1 MEFGRR
7 TIGLFPIV
15 ASVLVL
21 LSCWSSFA
29 SPADSSR
36 ATNIAAAS
44 SGSTASSS
52 GGTSGA
58 ETSSADDV
66 PANESAPLPAI
77 VIELDKSHTPV
88 VVPLAAGETPLHAA
102 SRGLVVWAD
111 KGQDHWGNPAAQR
124 ASKSARQGTATL
136 AALASLNDAERGGA
150 LPGAEGSLFTTQLEP
165 LVEPDVIRAVALV
178 TPGQGRLLNPRIT
191 IRRRDTKEGGELP
204 KAILVL
210 SDGTT
215 EARIPIDQGI
225 SKLAFAEISKS
236 LPAPWK
242 AGLPPGQYTLRVDA
256 GLETVTFTV
265 EDETVRHRV
274 MKPLDELL
282 RLLSRPSD
290 PLYIQVAVEHLLAQ
304 QDEHGREQPY
314 LADALDLLELV
325 SDEQLSPPLRE
336 QRQTVLWR
344 LGVGKKPVP
353 AVAGG
358 ASTGNA
364 DLDRARGE
372 IVQGWWT
379 AAQEKLKPL
388 ARSSDRRTRALAAM
402 YQGVIYTEAGL
413 SKKTAGSPGDV
424 VAASIADAE
433 SCFRAALAEFD
444 AADSA
449 DLYRAHSNFANLLLR
464 QAQDQ
469 LSNHAFQMAAGVE
482 HPLLSVLNGWS
493 EARLQFEQALELAKT
508 ADERASIE
516 IGISRLYALLA
527 DILGALQPEHAEN
540 PYAALRAAATKTAG
554 EHAHQAAEALTAP
567 GSDPRSVGV
576 VAEVLAHLAFRAHD
590 DADFSKYAEQAR
602 AAYLTAGSL
611 VGLESVYRLL
621 GTHDLRVLDS
631 TSGQES
637 IRSARAAALKNL
649 LISHVLSET
658 LRERFPADRLGLSRA
673 GFFARRTYVYEK
685 IMELLLADGKDAEA
699 LRFAELAKARSL
711 QDLLNA
717 QGILSANQA
726 GSTADLDSFAANWPK
741 DVAGLEYFLGR
752 QRAWVFVI
760 GPGFRVKA
768 HPLTAPDGQ
777 PLDSR
782 SLVADVHGFLD
793 DIGFQS
799 RKMRDR
805 LTSDQ
810 GFDHAWQDTLHKFYR
825 ELMPNGVLDE
835 LHGARTVIVVPH
847 HILHYFPFAALVTEP
862 DGKPRGKAEMVQPRF
877 LVDEPFSLCHSP
889 SLVSWLALEQRRNR
903 PIAQAAAMGIVDYP
917 GAPELAGVARDLEN
931 VRAVFGEKTVVYA
944 GDDAKISNARAMFR
958 RGGLLLFATH
968 GINYGDRPLESCLL
982 LYSDQGEPSQL
993 TAEDL
998 YRTDINADLVV
1009 MNACYSGLA
1018 DRSPLPGDDLF
1029 GLQRAFLHG
1038 GARTIVSGL
1047 WDVYDG
1053 TAPEL
1058 IDDFL
1063 TRVAGGIGAS
1073 DAWAQSQRAFLA
1085 KLRASKDAEPWL
1097 HPYFWAVF
1105 TVMGDPRTTAAKP
1118 SSSAN

>member
-1 MEFGRR
+1 MASNNLTKSRSENRPRRGGKAHFAPRASQNEPVPAGSRIGCKRPQPFGAPVSTSPVRTEGPGRIPSQGDRRLSDRRGRARLVGLLEFSCVVDRFLPRDRGCSHIFGKHRVVERRRQRRR
-7 TIGLFPIV
+7 T
-15 ASVLVL
+15 A
-21 LSCWSSFA
+21 
-29 SPADSSR
+29 
-36 ATNIAAAS
+36 
-44 SGSTASSS
+44 
-52 GGTSGA
+52 
-58 ETSSADDV
+58 SADDA
-66 PANESAPLPAI
+66 PSHETAPLPAV

-88 VVPLAAGETPLHAA
+88 VVPLAASEKPLHAA
-102 SRGLVVWAD
+102 SRGLVVWAE
-111 KGQDHWGNPAAQR
+111 KGRDHWGNPAAQS
-124 ASKSARQGTATL
+124 ATKSTRPGTATT
-136 AALASLNDAERGGA
+136 AALASLNDAERGGP

-165 LVEPDVIRAVALV
+165 LVEPDIIRAVALV

-215 EARIPIDQGI
+215 EARIPIGQGV
-225 SKLAFAEISKS
+225 SKLAFTEIAKS
-236 LPAPWK
+236 LPAPWQ

-265 EDETVRHRV
+265 EGEAARRRV

-282 RLLSRPSD
+282 DLLGRPSD

-304 QDEHGREQPY
+304 RDEHGREQPY
-314 LADALDLLELV
+314 LADALDLLESV
-325 SDEQLSPPLRE
+325 AEEQLSPPLRE
-336 QRQTVLWR
+336 ERQTVLWR
-344 LGVGKKPVP
+344 LGVGKKPIPTTV
-353 AVAGG
+353 GG

-364 DLDRARGE
+364 DLDRVRGE

-402 YQGVIYTEAGL
+402 YQGVIYTESGL

-424 VAASIADAE
+424 APASDTDAE

-444 AADSA
+444 AADTA

-482 HPLLSVLNGWS
+482 HPLLSVLSDWR

-508 ADERASIE
+508 TDEHASIE

-540 PYAALRAAATKTAG
+540 PYAMLRAAATKAAG
-554 EHAHQAAEALTAP
+554 EYAHQAAAALVAP
-567 GSDPRSVGV
+567 GSDPRSAGV
-576 VAEVLAHLAFRAHD
+576 AAEMLGHLAFRAQD
-590 DADFSKYAEQAR
+590 DSGFSKYAEQAR

-621 GTHDLRVLDS
+621 GTHDLRILDS
-631 TSGQES
+631 ASGEES
-637 IRSARAAALKNL
+637 IRAARGAALKNL

-711 QDLLNA
+711 QDLLSA
-717 QGILSANQA
+717 QGVQTPNQGDA
-726 GSTADLDSFAANWPK
+726 VADWNSLAASWPK

-752 QRAWVFVI
+752 QRAWVFVV
-760 GPGFRVKA
+760 GAGFRVKA

-793 DIGFQS
+793 DVGFQS

-810 GFDHAWQDTLHKFYR
+810 GFDHAWQDMLHKFYR
-825 ELMPNGVLDE
+825 ELMPKGVLR
-835 LHGARTVIVVPH
+835 GIARRSH
-847 HILHYFPFAALVTEP
+847 RDRRAAPYPALFSVC
-862 DGKPRGKAEMVQPRF
+862 RF
-877 LVDEPFSLCHSP
+877 GHPT
-889 SLVSWLALEQRRNR
+889 R
-903 PIAQAAAMGIVDYP
+903 PQAARQSRNGSTAVP
-917 GAPELAGVARDLEN
+917 GR
-931 VRAVFGEKTVVYA
+931 
-944 GDDAKISNARAMFR
+944 
-958 RGGLLLFATH
+958 
-968 GINYGDRPLESCLL
+968 
-982 LYSDQGEPSQL
+982 
-993 TAEDL
+993 
-998 YRTDINADLVV
+998 
-1009 MNACYSGLA
+1009 
-1018 DRSPLPGDDLF
+1018 
-1029 GLQRAFLHG
+1029 
-1038 GARTIVSGL
+1038 
-1047 WDVYDG
+1047 
-1053 TAPEL
+1053 
-1058 IDDFL
+1058 
-1063 TRVAGGIGAS
+1063 
-1073 DAWAQSQRAFLA
+1073 
-1085 KLRASKDAEPWL
+1085 
-1097 HPYFWAVF
+1097 
-1105 TVMGDPRTTAAKP
+1105 
-1118 SSSAN
+1118 